1 MRRQNNMATNRVIC
15 AGFGGQGVMSMGQ
28 LLTYAGML
36 EGKEVSWLPSY
47 GPEMR
52 GGTANCA
59 VTVSDTPVGS
69 PVITNDAT
77 SAVVMNLPSLI
88 KFENDVVPGG
98 NILVNSSLIEQ
109 KVERTDVTAYYI
121 QANELA
127 AELGNPKV
135 ANMVMLGAFLE
146 INKAVETESVL
157 DAFKKVFGPSKEK
170 FVPLN
175 REALLKG
182 AEAVRK

>member
-1 MRRQNNMATNRVIC
+1 MSTARVIC

-59 VTVSDTPVGS
+59 VTVSDKPVGS
-69 PVITNDAT
+69 PVISGDAT
-77 SAVVMNLPSLI
+77 CAIVMNLPSLD
-88 KFENDVVPGG
+88 KFEREVKPGG
-98 NILVNSSLIEQ
+98 KILVNSSLIER
-109 KVERTDVTAYYI
+109 KVERKDVDVYYI
-121 QANELA
+121 PANDIAL
-127 AELGNPKV
+127 ELGNPRV
-135 ANMVMLGAFLE
+135 ANMIMLGAYLKTE
-146 INKAVETESVL
+146 PTVEVNSVL
-157 DAFKKVFGPSKEK
+157 EAFKKVFGPSKEK

-175 REALLKG
+175 KEALEKG
-182 AEAVRK
+182 ASSIK

>member
-1 MRRQNNMATNRVIC
+1 MSTARVIC

-59 VTVSDTPVGS
+59 VTVSDKPVGS
-69 PVITNDAT
+69 PVISGDAT
-77 SAVVMNLPSLI
+77 CAIVMNLPSLD
-88 KFENDVVPGG
+88 KFESEVKPGG
-98 NILVNSSLIEQ
+98 KILVNSSLIER
-109 KVERTDVTAYYI
+109 KVERKDVDVYYI
-121 QANELA
+121 PANDIAL
-127 AELGNPKV
+127 ELGNPKV
-135 ANMVMLGAFLE
+135 ANMIMLGAYLHTE
-146 INKAVETESVL
+146 PTVEVDSVL
-157 DAFKKVFGPSKEK
+157 EAFKKVFGPSKEK

-175 REALLKG
+175 KEALEKG
-182 AEAVRK
+182 AYSIK

>member
-1 MRRQNNMATNRVIC
+1 MSTARVIC

-59 VTVSDTPVGS
+59 VTVSDSPVGS
-69 PVITNDAT
+69 PLITGDAT
-77 SAVVMNLPSLI
+77 CAIVMNLPSLE
-88 KFENDVVPGG
+88 KFESEVKPGG
-98 NILVNSSLIEQ
+98 KIIVNSSLIEQ
-109 KVERTDVTAYYI
+109 KVQRDDVDVYYI
-121 QANELA
+121 QANDLA
-127 AELGNPKV
+127 SELGNPRV
-135 ANMVMLGAFLE
+135 ANMIMLGAYLKTE
-146 INKAVETESVL
+146 PAVEVDSVL
-157 DAFKKVFGPSKEK
+157 EAFKKVFGPSKEK

-175 REALLKG
+175 KDALLKG
-182 AEAVRK
+182 AAAIK

>member
-1 MRRQNNMATNRVIC
+1 MSTERVIC

-59 VTVSDTPVGS
+59 VTVSDKPVGS
-69 PVITNDAT
+69 PLIASDAT
-77 SAVVMNLPSLI
+77 CAIVMNSPSLD
-88 KFENDVVPGG
+88 KFESEVVPGG
-98 NILVNSSLIEQ
+98 KILVNSSLIER
-109 KVERTDVTAYYI
+109 KVERDDVEAYYI
-121 QANELA
+121 PANDLA
-127 AELGNPKV
+127 IELGNPKV
-135 ANMVMLGAFLE
+135 ANMIMLGAYLGA
-146 INKAVETESVL
+146 NKTVETDSVL
-157 DAFKKVFGPSKEK
+157 EAFKKVFGPSKEK

-175 REALLKG
+175 KEALQKG
-182 AEAVRK
+182 SNAVK

>member
-1 MRRQNNMATNRVIC
+1 MSTARVIC

-36 EGKEVSWLPSY
+36 ENKEVSWLPSY

-59 VTVSDTPVGS
+59 VTVSSEPVGS
-69 PVITNDAT
+69 PLITDDAT
-77 SAVVMNLPSLI
+77 AAILMNAPAFE
-88 KFENDVVPGG
+88 KFQKDVVPGG
-98 NILVNSSLIEQ
+98 KILVNSSLIDA
-109 KVERTDVTAYYI
+109 KVDRDDVDVYYI
-121 QANELA
+121 PANDLA
-127 AELGNPKV
+127 IELGNPKV
-135 ANMVMLGAFLE
+135 ANMIMLGAYLE
-146 INKAVETESVL
+146 VSDTVDIESVL

-175 REALLKG
+175 RDALQKG
-182 AEAVRK
+182 MDATKN

>member
-1 MRRQNNMATNRVIC
+1 MSTARVIC

-59 VTVSDTPVGS
+59 VTVSDNPVGS
-69 PVITNDAT
+69 PLITGDAT
-77 SAVVMNLPSLI
+77 CAIVMNLPSLE
-88 KFENDVVPGG
+88 KFEQEVKPGG
-98 NILVNSSLIEQ
+98 KILVNSSLIEK
-109 KVERTDVTAYYI
+109 KVERNDVEVHYI
-121 QANELA
+121 PANDIA

-135 ANMVMLGAFLE
+135 ANMIMLGAYLKADSTVE
-146 INKAVETESVL
+146 IDSVL
-157 DAFKKVFGPSKEK
+157 EAFKKVFGPSKEK

-175 REALLKG
+175 KAALEKG
-182 AEAVRK
+182 ADAIK

>member
-1 MRRQNNMATNRVIC
+1 MATEKVIC

-28 LLTYAGML
+28 LLTYAGMI

-59 VTVSDTPVGS
+59 VVVSDKPVAS

-77 SAVVMNLPSLI
+77 AAVVMNLPSLL
-88 KFENDVVPGG
+88 KFEQDIVPGG
-98 NILVNSSLIEQ
+98 KILVNTSLIEQ
-109 KVERTDVTAYYI
+109 KVERTDLDVYYI
-121 QANELA
+121 PANELA
-127 AELGNPKV
+127 LELGNAKV

-146 INKAVETESVL
+146 VTKTVETETVL
-157 DAFKKVFGPSKEK
+157 EAFKKVFGPSKEK

-175 REALLKG
+175 RDALEKG
-182 AEAVRK
+182 AAAVRK

>member
-1 MRRQNNMATNRVIC
+1 MATQKVIC

-36 EGKEVSWLPSY
+36 ESKEVSWLPSY

-52 GGTANCA
+52 GGTANCS
-59 VTVSDTPVGS
+59 VIVSDKPIGS
-69 PVITNDAT
+69 PVVTNDAT
-77 SAVVMNLPSLI
+77 CAVVMNLPSLI
-88 KFENDVVPGG
+88 KFEADVEKGG
-98 NILVNSSLIEQ
+98 KILVNTSLIAQ
-109 KVERTDVTAYYI
+109 KVERTDIEAYYLP
-121 QANELA
+121 ANEIA
-127 AELGNPKV
+127 IELGNAKV
-135 ANMVMLGAFLE
+135 ANMVMLGALLE
-146 INKAVETESVL
+146 ITKTVETESVL

-175 REALLKG
+175 RAALEKG

>member
-1 MRRQNNMATNRVIC
+1 MSTARVIC

-59 VTVSDTPVGS
+59 VTVSDNPVGS
-69 PVITNDAT
+69 PLITGDAT
-77 SAVVMNLPSLI
+77 CAIVMNLPSLE
-88 KFENDVVPGG
+88 KFEQEVKPGG
-98 NILVNSSLIEQ
+98 KILVNSSLIEK
-109 KVERTDVTAYYI
+109 KVQRDDVEVHYI
-121 QANELA
+121 PANDIA
-127 AELGNPKV
+127 AELGNPRV
-135 ANMVMLGAFLE
+135 ANMIMLGAYLKTDSTVE
-146 INKAVETESVL
+146 IDSVL
-157 DAFKKVFGPSKEK
+157 EAFKKVFGPSKEK

-175 REALLKG
+175 KAALEKG
-182 AEAVRK
+182 ADAIK